1 MIQRPEGIGAFEFVV
16 LARLRAVQLLR
27 GCLPRV
33 EPGHSIATTAL
44 LELAS
49 GSVVRS
55 PAVAAVLDPVDGKPA
70 ADSL

>member
-1 MIQRPEGIGAFEFVV
+1 MIKRPEGIGGFEFVV
-16 LARLRAVQLLR
+16 LARLRAIQLLR

-33 EPGHSIATTAL
+33 ELGHSIAMTAL

-49 GSVVRS
+49 GSVSRS
-55 PAVAAVLDPVDGKPA
+55 PAVAAVLDPVDGGPA